1 MTRPAFSVFR
11 ARFVEPADTLV
22 GVDADKRTSYY
33 VAKLLVRDL
42 RRLGLTV
49 IPEPDPEGP
58 AGHLVIP
65 ELSWKAYQANK
76 RGLQEI
82 QLELGRLA
90 SEGIVLRPS
99 ESHMFP
105 EPSHPLG
112 TSIVTPYKNLSGDS
126 GIATYEIGADF
137 IKVGFRD
144 GRPLYL
150 YTYQSAG
157 RNIIEQMKVL
167 AKAGQG
173 LGTFISTTVRNAYA
187 AKLRG

>member
-1 MTRPAFSVFR
+1 
-11 ARFVEPADTLV
+11 
-22 GVDADKRTSYY
+22 
-33 VAKLLVRDL
+33 
-42 RRLGLTV
+42 
-49 IPEPDPEGP
+49 
-58 AGHLVIP
+58 
-65 ELSWKAYQANK
+65 
-76 RGLQEI
+76 
-82 QLELGRLA
+82 
-90 SEGIVLRPS
+90 
-99 ESHMFP
+99 
-105 EPSHPLG
+105 
-112 TSIVTPYKNLSGDS
+112 LSGDS